1 VRQADE
7 RNADRE
13 DGPDPVFAPPGEQWQ
28 RVQPALAKV
37 RRTMAALIA
46 CPLVL
51 AAVVVAWSF
60 DQLWISGVAVL
71 LGAVGLLWYSWIVGR
86 QVRAWGY
93 AERAE
98 DLLITHG
105 VMFRRLVVVPY
116 GRMQFVDVTA
126 GPLERWAGIVTVQ
139 LHTASAASDA
149 RIPGLLPNEGARL
162 RDRLAERGSA
172 LAAGL

>member
-1 VRQADE
+1 LNPQDM
-7 RNADRE
+7 
-13 DGPDPVFAPPGEQWQ
+13 VFAPPGEQWQ

-37 RRTMAALIA
+37 RRTVAALVLG
-46 CPLVL
+46 PLVL
-51 AAVVVAWSF
+51 ATVIVGWVFDRPWLTGAAVFVGGIGFAWYAW
-60 DQLWISGVAVL
+60 L
-71 LGAVGLLWYSWIVGR
+71 VGR
-86 QVRAWGY
+86 QVRSWGY

-105 VMFRRLVVVPY
+105 FMFRRLVVVPY

-149 RIPGLLPNEGARL
+149 RIPGLLPDEGARL
-162 RDRLAERGSA
+162 RDRLAQRGSA

>member
-1 VRQADE
+1 MSRRHDAQE
-7 RNADRE
+7 T
-13 DGPDPVFAPPGEQWQ
+13 VFAPPGETWQ
-28 RVQPALAKV
+28 RVQPAMAKV
-37 RRTMAALIA
+37 QRLEGALVIA
-46 CPLVL
+46 PITLVVTGVGAFTGLWWLVGL
-51 AAVVVAWSF
+51 AVA
-60 DQLWISGVAVL
+60 
-71 LGAVGLLWYSWIVGR
+71 LGAGVFIWYTWLVGR

-105 VMFRRLVVVPY
+105 IVFRQLVVVPY
-116 GRMQFVDVTA
+116 GRMQFVDMSA
-126 GPLERWAGIVTVQ
+126 GPIERWAGIVTVQ

-162 RDRLAERGSA
+162 RDRLAERGKA

>member
-1 VRQADE
+1 VRQPNV
-7 RNADRE
+7 RK
-13 DGPDPVFAPPGEQWQ
+13 PDPQDTVFAPPGERWQ
-28 RVQPALAKV
+28 RVQPALARV
-37 RRTMAALIA
+37 RRTVSALVMG
-46 CPLVL
+46 PLIL
-51 AAVVVAWSF
+51 AAVVLGLVFDRPWVVA
-60 DQLWISGVAVL
+60 LAVIGGG
-71 LGAVGLLWYSWIVGR
+71 LGFGWYAWLVGR
-86 QVRAWGY
+86 QARSWGY

-105 VMFRRLVVVPY
+105 FMFRRLVVVPY

-139 LHTASAASDA
+139 LHTASASSDA
-149 RIPGLLPNEGARL
+149 RIPGLLPDEGARL

>member
-1 VRQADE
+1 M
-7 RNADRE
+7 
-13 DGPDPVFAPPGEQWQ
+13 VFAPPGEQWQ
-28 RVQPALAKV
+28 PVQPALAKV
-37 RRTMAALIA
+37 RRTVAALVLV
-46 CPLVL
+46 PLVL
-51 AAVVVAWSF
+51 AIVIVGWVFDRPWLAGAAVFVGGIGFAWYAW
-60 DQLWISGVAVL
+60 L
-71 LGAVGLLWYSWIVGR
+71 VGR
-86 QVRAWGY
+86 QVRSWGY

-105 VMFRRLVVVPY
+105 FMFRRLVVVPY

-149 RIPGLLPNEGARL
+149 RIPGLLPDEGARL
-162 RDRLAERGSA
+162 RDRLAQRGSA